1 MSTDASQA
9 LPAIDLGR
17 IRVLYFSHAGDDVYG
32 LIRNAAGSRFELVF
46 LEADDDDER
55 CRKIAECEAVI
66 CAATPLR
73 KRHIDA
79 ARRLRIVHHQGVGWQ
94 DTTDWHELKRRDL
107 ALALTPEGTTIGVAE
122 HTVLLILAAAK
133 RLPFADSELRAGK
146 WHVNALRGVSREIFG
161 SVVGYVGMG
170 RIAQAVARRLKAFGC
185 AGIYTDP
192 HVRLEANVEQDLDLR
207 SASLDDVLS
216 HADILTLHVPLT
228 DTTRHMIGA
237 AELARMKPGGIV
249 VNTARGGLIDETAL
263 VAALRSGQLLAA
275 GLDVFDTEPIGK
287 DDPVLSLPNVV
298 VTPHISAGTQDAMR
312 QKMTAVFRNLDRF
325 FTSGDLANRVTFP

>member
-1 MSTDASQA
+1 MSTDANRFA
-9 LPAIDLGR
+9 PETDPDR
-17 IRVLYFSHAGDDVYG
+17 IRVLYLSHAGDDVYG
-32 LIRNAAGSRFELVF
+32 IIRDAAGSRFDLVF

-73 KRHIDA
+73 KRHIEA
-79 ARRLRIVHHQGVGWQ
+79 ARRLKVVHHQGVGWQ

-133 RLPFADSELRAGK
+133 RLPFADSELRAGA
-146 WHVNALRGVSREIFG
+146 WHVNALRGVSREIHG
-161 SVVGYVGMG
+161 RVVGYVGMG
-170 RIAQAVARRLKAFGC
+170 RIAQAVASRLKAFGC
-185 AGIYTDP
+185 AGVYTDP
-192 HVRLEANVEQDLDLR
+192 HVRLDPLVERDLGLR
-207 SASLDDVLS
+207 SGSLDDVLEK
-216 HADILTLHVPLT
+216 ADILTLHVPLT
-228 DTTRHMIGA
+228 ETTRHIIGA

-249 VNTARGGLIDETAL
+249 VNTARGGLIDEVAL
-263 VAALRSGQLLAA
+263 AAALRSGHVLAA
-275 GLDVFDTEPIGK
+275 GLDVFDTEPICR
-287 DDPVLSLPNVV
+287 DDPLLGLPNIV

-312 QKMTAVFRNLDRF
+312 QKMAAVFRNLERF